1 MGMVTLVGVKQI
13 FEIKGKL
20 YTMEYPKGPLTV
32 GMTIFDSRMRDFL
45 ILENESDCFKYE
57 FVAPELYRVLQ
68 EYKF

>member
-1 MGMVTLVGVKQI
+1 MVALIGVKQI

-45 ILENESDCFKYE
+45 VVEDESDCFKYE
-57 FVAPELYRVLQ
+57 FVDPELYRVLQ
-68 EYKF
+68 EYKS